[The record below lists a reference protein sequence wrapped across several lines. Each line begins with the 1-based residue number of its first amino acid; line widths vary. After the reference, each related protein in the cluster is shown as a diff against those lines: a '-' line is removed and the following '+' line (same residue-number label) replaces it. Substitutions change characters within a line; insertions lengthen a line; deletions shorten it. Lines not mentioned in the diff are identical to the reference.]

1 MRLLAASL
9 AGFVFGAGLA
19 AADMTN
25 PAKVQNFLDFL
36 GSWDPSLAFVMGVA
50 LAVAAAGFAAARR
63 RQAPLFAEA
72 FELPTRRKIDAE
84 LLGGAA
90 LFGVGWGLAGFC
102 PGPALAAL
110 LQGVAAVYTFVLAM
124 LAGMALHR
132 LVYVP
137 LRARTATRPGS

>member
-1 MRLLAASL
+1 MRLVAAL
-9 AGFVFGAGLA
+9 LTGFVFGAGLA

-25 PAKVQNFLDFL
+25 PAKVQNFLDFF
-36 GSWDPSLAFVMGVA
+36 GSWDPSLAFVMGAA
-50 LAVAAAGFAAARR
+50 LAVAAVGFAVSRR
-63 RQAPLFAEA
+63 RPAPLFGEA
-72 FELPTRRKIDAE
+72 FEFPTRRDLDAE

-110 LQGVAAVYTFVLAM
+110 VQGVAAVYAFVLAM

-132 LVYVP
+132 LLYLP
-137 LRARTATRPGS
+137 LRARTAARPGS

>member
-1 MRLLAASL
+1 MRLVAAL
-9 AGFVFGAGLA
+9 LTGFVFGAGLA

-25 PAKVQNFLDFL
+25 PAKVQNFLDFF

-50 LAVAAAGFAAARR
+50 LAVAAVGFAVSRR
-63 RQAPLFAEA
+63 RPAPLFGEA
-72 FELPTRRKIDAE
+72 FEFPTRRDLDAE

-110 LQGVAAVYTFVLAM
+110 VEDVSAVYVFVLAM

-132 LVYVP
+132 LVYLP
-137 LRARTATRPGS
+137 LRARAVAPPGS